1 MADRPSNNRAA
12 EAACVEDYN
21 DESETAVPETRK
33 TANITAKRSKPDVPK
48 LQAARDEISDS
59 GHSSQTLATL
69 GSTNS
74 SLASKSA
81 SDTIRAESHA
91 AIGKTRALKVEE
103 KHQSKSR
110 SPEKSQSRRATSTN
124 RKDGTAKAGS
134 ATPHHPTKPAGKAR
148 APGPDLIQQKKR
160 TPVHFAKEVPIP
172 QNAPPPRPRVPTSR
186 SHRRER
192 PLSFHAGVAPEHLYS
207 QIIEPQP
214 TLRYGPIAS
223 IVTPTY
229 SPHPNS
235 YFPSEQPIHQPQAP
249 PLTQHFYPSP
259 SSPFEQPTRPRPRQW
274 TSDFSHPPRPQ
285 SMIYT
290 TTPIYEYV
298 SEPVYPPILPTMRP
312 PSRQSAHRERLRAL
326 PELRTARGE
335 DCYTMA
341 PPAPPPPPR
350 PRTGSEQGRRPAI
363 RHSMTADIHS
373 VHAHRR
379 AVRDESTTGHV
390 GHESPVKQS
399 YGTYES
405 APRPRRNTSD
415 ETVPS
420 THGVERRMTNIE
432 RDAAKHRQQAPV
444 YGQESLDK
452 LEESKA
458 VEAVERYQASKGNRR
473 ASSYGAMPPPAFTRK
488 KTHTSS
494 KSSETSSR
502 KSEKSG
508 KSRTS
513 RTSKDESDL
522 KSRRT
527 SGDDYFSMRVDA
539 SQGVNVD
546 LKGGMEGRRIT
557 LRHNKD
563 EGEME
568 FVIGGAQGKSTTG
581 TDRESREKSRRR
593 YSYRDGPSE
602 VEIDRPGATSRL
614 PMKIREK
621 EEGDE
626 TEPRI
631 VQERT
636 TTTTRTRA
644 RSLRDTSRVREE

>member
-1 MADRPSNNRAA
+1 MADPPSNNRAA
-12 EAACVEDYN
+12 EAAWVEDYN

-33 TANITAKRSKPDVPK
+33 TANITAKRSKPDVTK

-91 AIGKTRALKVEE
+91 AIGKTRTLKVEE
-103 KHQSKSR
+103 KHQRKSR
-110 SPEKSQSRRATSTN
+110 SPEKAQPRRATSTN

-134 ATPHHPTKPAGKAR
+134 ATPQHPTKPAAKAR
-148 APGPDLIQQKKR
+148 APGPELIQQKKR
-160 TPVHFAKEVPIP
+160 TPVHFAKEAPIP
-172 QNAPPPRPRVPTSR
+172 QNAPPRPRVSTSR
-186 SHRRER
+186 SQRRER
-192 PLSFHAGVAPEHLYS
+192 PQSFHAGAGPEHFYS
-207 QIIEPQP
+207 QLIEPPP
-214 TLRYGPIAS
+214 TVRYSPIAS
-223 IVTPTY
+223 IVTPSY

-235 YFPSEQPIHQPQAP
+235 YFPSEPPIHQSQAP
-249 PLTQHFYPSP
+249 PLTHFYPSP
-259 SSPFEQPTRPRPRQW
+259 SSPFEQPARPRPRQW
-274 TSDFSHPPRPQ
+274 ASEFSHPPRPQ

-290 TTPIYEYV
+290 TTPIYECV
-298 SEPVYPPILPTMRP
+298 PEPVYTPILPPMQP
-312 PSRQSAHRERLRAL
+312 PSRQSSHRERLRAL

-335 DCYTMA
+335 DCYTMP
-341 PPAPPPPPR
+341 PPAPAPPPR
-350 PRTGSEQGRRPAI
+350 PRTGSEQGRRPAM
-363 RHSMTADIHS
+363 RHAMTADIHS
-373 VHAHRR
+373 VHAHHR

-399 YGTYES
+399 YNTYES

-415 ETVPS
+415 EIVPS
-420 THGVERRMTNIE
+420 THG
-432 RDAAKHRQQAPV
+432 KHRQQASV
-444 YGQESLDK
+444 YGHESLDK
-452 LEESKA
+452 LEESKT

-488 KTHTSS
+488 KTQTSS

-557 LRHNKD
+557 FRHHKD

-568 FVIGGAQGKSTTG
+568 FVIGGAQGRTTTG
-581 TDRESREKSRRR
+581 AERESREKSRRR
-593 YSYRDGPSE
+593 YSYRNGPSE
-602 VEIDRPGATSRL
+602 VEIDRPGATSRS

-644 RSLRDTSRVREE
+644 RSLRDSSRVREE

>member
-48 LQAARDEISDS
+48 PQAARDEISDS

-81 SDTIRAESHA
+81 SDTIRADSHA
-91 AIGKTRALKVEE
+91 AIGKTRTLKVEE

-124 RKDGTAKAGS
+124 RKDGFAKAGS
-134 ATPHHPTKPAGKAR
+134 ATPHHPTKPAAKAR
-148 APGPDLIQQKKR
+148 APGPDLKQQKKHN
-160 TPVHFAKEVPIP
+160 PVHFAKEVPIP
-172 QNAPPPRPRVPTSR
+172 QNAPPRPRAR

-192 PLSFHAGVAPEHLYS
+192 PLSFHAGAAPEHFYS
-207 QIIEPQP
+207 QLIEPQP
-214 TLRYGPIAS
+214 TVRYGPIAS
-223 IVTPTY
+223 IVTPSY

-249 PLTQHFYPSP
+249 PLTPTFYPSP
-259 SSPFEQPTRPRPRQW
+259 SSPFEPPARPRPRQW

-298 SEPVYPPILPTMRP
+298 AEPVYPPILPPMQP
-312 PSRQSAHRERLRAL
+312 PSRQSSHRERLRAL

-335 DCYTMA
+335 DCYTMP

-363 RHSMTADIHS
+363 RHAATADIHS

-390 GHESPVKQS
+390 GRESPVKQS
-399 YGTYES
+399 YGTHES

-420 THGVERRMTNIE
+420 THGAERRTTHIE
-432 RDAAKHRQQAPV
+432 RDAAKHRQQASV
-444 YGQESLDK
+444 YGHESSDK

-473 ASSYGAMPPPAFTRK
+473 ASSYGAMPPPTFTRK

-502 KSEKSG
+502 KSGKSG

-557 LRHNKD
+557 LRHHKD

-568 FVIGGAQGKSTTG
+568 FTIGGAQGRTTTG
-581 TDRESREKSRRR
+581 PERESREKSRRR

>member
-1 MADRPSNNRAA
+1 MADPPSNNRAA
-12 EAACVEDYN
+12 EAAWVEDYN

-33 TANITAKRSKPDVPK
+33 TANITAKRSKPDVTK

-91 AIGKTRALKVEE
+91 AIGKTRILKVEE
-103 KHQSKSR
+103 KHQRKSR
-110 SPEKSQSRRATSTN
+110 SPEKPQSRRATSTN
-124 RKDGTAKAGS
+124 RKDSTARAGS
-134 ATPHHPTKPAGKAR
+134 ATPQHHTKPAAKAR
-148 APGPDLIQQKKR
+148 APGPELIQQKKR
-160 TPVHFAKEVPIP
+160 IPVHFAKEVPIP
-172 QNAPPPRPRVPTSR
+172 QNAPPPRPRIPTSR

-192 PLSFHAGVAPEHLYS
+192 PQSFHAGAAPEHFYS
-207 QIIEPQP
+207 QLIEPQP
-214 TLRYGPIAS
+214 TVRYSPIAS
-223 IVTPTY
+223 IVTPSY

-235 YFPSEQPIHQPQAP
+235 YFPSEPPIHQSQAP
-249 PLTQHFYPSP
+249 LTHFYPSP
-259 SSPFEQPTRPRPRQW
+259 SSPFEQPARPRPRQW
-274 TSDFSHPPRPQ
+274 ASEFSHPPRPQ

-290 TTPIYEYV
+290 TTPIYECV
-298 SEPVYPPILPTMRP
+298 PEPVYTPILPPMQP
-312 PSRQSAHRERLRAL
+312 PSRQSSHRERLRAL
-326 PELRTARGE
+326 PELRIARGE
-335 DCYTMA
+335 DCYTMP

-363 RHSMTADIHS
+363 RHAMTADTHS

-415 ETVPS
+415 EAVPS
-420 THGVERRMTNIE
+420 THG
-432 RDAAKHRQQAPV
+432 KHRQQASV
-444 YGQESLDK
+444 HGHESLDK
-452 LEESKA
+452 LEESKT

-473 ASSYGAMPPPAFTRK
+473 ASSYGAMAPPAFTRK
-488 KTHTSS
+488 KTQTSS

-557 LRHNKD
+557 LRHHKD
-563 EGEME
+563 EGDLE
-568 FVIGGAQGKSTTG
+568 FVIGGAQGRTTTG
-581 TDRESREKSRRR
+581 AERESREKSRRR

-644 RSLRDTSRVREE
+644 RSLRDSSRVREE

>member
-1 MADRPSNNRAA
+1 MADPPSNNRAA
-12 EAACVEDYN
+12 EAAWVEDYN

-33 TANITAKRSKPDVPK
+33 TANITAKRSKPDVTK

-91 AIGKTRALKVEE
+91 AIGKTRTLKVEE
-103 KHQSKSR
+103 KHQRNSR
-110 SPEKSQSRRATSTN
+110 SPEKPQSRRATSTN
-124 RKDGTAKAGS
+124 RKDGTAKAGRV
-134 ATPHHPTKPAGKAR
+134 TPQHPTKPAATAR
-148 APGPDLIQQKKR
+148 APGPELIQQKRR
-160 TPVHFAKEVPIP
+160 TPVHFAEEAPIP
-172 QNAPPPRPRVPTSR
+172 QNAPPRPRVPTSR
-186 SHRRER
+186 SHRSR
-192 PLSFHAGVAPEHLYS
+192 PQSFHAGAAPEHFYN
-207 QIIEPQP
+207 QVIEPQP
-214 TLRYGPIAS
+214 TVRYSPIAS

-229 SPHPNS
+229 SPHLNS
-235 YFPSEQPIHQPQAP
+235 YFASEAPIHQSQAP
-249 PLTQHFYPSP
+249 PLTHFYPPP
-259 SSPFEQPTRPRPRQW
+259 SSPFEQPVRPRPRQW
-274 TSDFSHPPRPQ
+274 ASEFSHPPRPQ

-290 TTPIYEYV
+290 TTPIYECV
-298 SEPVYPPILPTMRP
+298 PEPVYTPIVPPMQP
-312 PSRQSAHRERLRAL
+312 PSRQSSHRERRRAL
-326 PELRTARGE
+326 PELRTTRGE
-335 DCYTMA
+335 DCYTMP
-341 PPAPPPPPR
+341 PPAPRPPPR

-363 RHSMTADIHS
+363 RHALTADTHS
-373 VHAHRR
+373 VPGHRR

-405 APRPRRNTSD
+405 ASRPRRNTSD
-415 ETVPS
+415 EMVRS
-420 THGVERRMTNIE
+420 THGVERRTTHIE
-432 RDAAKHRQQAPV
+432 RDPAKHGQQASV
-444 YGQESLDK
+444 YGHESLDK
-452 LEESKA
+452 LEESKT
-458 VEAVERYQASKGNRR
+458 VEAVERYQASKGGR
-473 ASSYGAMPPPAFTRK
+473 ALSYGAMPPPAFTRK
-488 KTHTSS
+488 KTQTSS

-508 KSRTS
+508 KSKTS
-513 RTSKDESDL
+513 KTSKDESDL

-557 LRHNKD
+557 LRHHKD
-563 EGEME
+563 EKEME
-568 FVIGGAQGKSTTG
+568 LSIRGTQGRTTTG
-581 TDRESREKSRRR
+581 AERESREKSRRR

-614 PMKIREK
+614 PMKIGQK

-644 RSLRDTSRVREE
+644 RSLRDSSRVREE

>member
-1 MADRPSNNRAA
+1 MADPPSNNRAA
-12 EAACVEDYN
+12 EAAWVEDYN

-33 TANITAKRSKPDVPK
+33 TANITAKRSKPDVTK

-91 AIGKTRALKVEE
+91 AIGTTRALKVEE
-103 KHQSKSR
+103 KHQRKSR

-124 RKDGTAKAGS
+124 RKDGIAKAGS

-148 APGPDLIQQKKR
+148 APGPDLKQQKKR
-160 TPVHFAKEVPIP
+160 NPVHFAQEAPIP
-172 QNAPPPRPRVPTSR
+172 QNAPPRPRVSTSH

-192 PLSFHAGVAPEHLYS
+192 PLSFHAGAAPEHFYS
-207 QIIEPQP
+207 QLIEPQP
-214 TLRYGPIAS
+214 TVRYGPIAS
-223 IVTPTY
+223 IVTPSY

-235 YFPSEQPIHQPQAP
+235 YFPPEPPIHQPQAT
-249 PLTQHFYPSP
+249 PLTPHFYPSP
-259 SSPFEQPTRPRPRQW
+259 SSPFEQPARPRPRQW
-274 TSDFSHPPRPQ
+274 TSEFSPPPRPQ

-298 SEPVYPPILPTMRP
+298 PEPVYPPILPPMQP
-312 PSRQSAHRERLRAL
+312 PSRQSSHR
-326 PELRTARGE
+326 LRTARGE
-335 DCYTMA
+335 DCYTMP

-350 PRTGSEQGRRPAI
+350 QRTGSEQGRRPAM
-363 RHSMTADIHS
+363 RHAMTADIQS

-390 GHESPVKQS
+390 GQESPVKQS

-405 APRPRRNTSD
+405 VPRPRRNTSD

-420 THGVERRMTNIE
+420 THGVERRTTHIE
-432 RDAAKHRQQAPV
+432 RDAAKHRQQASV
-444 YGQESLDK
+444 YGHESLDK

-488 KTHTSS
+488 KTQTSS

-502 KSEKSG
+502 KSGKSG

-557 LRHNKD
+557 LRHHKD
-563 EGEME
+563 EGDLE
-568 FVIGGAQGKSTTG
+568 FVIGGAQGRAE
-581 TDRESREKSRRR
+581 RESREKSRRR

-636 TTTTRTRA
+636 TTTTRTRT
-644 RSLRDTSRVREE
+644 RSLRDTSRVRGE